1 MGEMRPL
8 ELETLM
14 NSLFPISL
22 DWIWSVMWA
31 LLRVSGFFVAAP
43 FWGHRSIPRVV
54 KVPIALILAFSVAPI
69 VSGMA
74 PVAPDSLWTAGGWA
88 VREVVTG
95 GLIGFGFATIFWA
108 VRMAGDLV
116 GLQMGFAIVNVID
129 PNQTEQV
136 SLIGEFKYILATLIM
151 FIIDGH
157 HLMIAALVD
166 SYRLIPLGLAS
177 FNDDALNT
185 LIRLTATVFVTAIKI
200 GAPVMITLLLT
211 DVALGIVAR
220 TVPQM
225 NIFIVGF
232 PVKIGIGFL
241 VLGAGL
247 PLLAQLFS
255 RSFSELQ
262 IDTQRLIAALA
273 IR

>member
-1 MGEMRPL
+1 
-8 ELETLM
+8 
-14 NSLFPISL
+14 
-22 DWIWSVMWA
+22 MWA
-31 LLRVSGFFVAAP
+31 LLRIGGFFVAAP
-43 FWGHRSIPRVV
+43 FWGHRTIPRAV
-54 KVPIALILAFSVAPI
+54 KVPIALILAFSVAPLLP
-69 VSGMA
+69 GMA
-74 PVAPDSLWTAGGWA
+74 AVNPDSLWTAGGWA

-136 SLIGEFKYILATLIM
+136 SLIGEFKYILATLIL
-151 FIIDGH
+151 FAIDGH

-177 FNDDALNT
+177 FNDTAFNAV
-185 LIRLTATVFVTAIKI
+185 IRLTATVFVTAVKV

-241 VLGAGL
+241 ILGAAL
-247 PLLAQLFS
+247 PLLAQLFT
-255 RSFSELQ
+255 RSFAELQ
-262 IDTQRLIAALA
+262 IDTRNIIAALSA
-273 IR
+273 R